1 MTRAHKLNIAGK
13 AAIIAA
19 LMGGSSLSFAQD
31 AAPMATAPASPAPV
45 AAPAA
50 EPIFTPPAVVRTLPT
65 ENDVVNAAAAQE
77 AAAETTARRE
87 PSAVANAPAKPRTS
101 ALTRAATALASAQTD
116 AVAPDASSEMI
127 TEVKPPLTDAIG
139 PAGSTIEDA
148 VAVAPVSQASTTPE
162 NSISSEDLT
171 LVGGIAAALG
181 AVGLGAVFA
190 SRRRRK
196 VVIGNRV
203 ETVNAEREYVAP
215 QPIRDDPAFQRF
227 AAAPTPERVI
237 HRAPITTRPDV
248 PVTDP
253 LFSTPV
259 IAGPITDPLF
269 APRNDVEIPITDPLF
284 AKHDRYVG
292 RAAGAH
298 TTQREPEPV
307 N

>member
-13 AAIIAA
+13 SAIIAA

-77 AAAETTARRE
+77 AAAETTSRRE
-87 PSAVANAPAKPRTS
+87 PSAVANAPARLRTS
-101 ALTRAATALASAQTD
+101 APIPAATPLAAAQTD
-116 AVAPDASSEMI
+116 AVAPDASREII
-127 TEVKPPLTDAIG
+127 TQVTPPLTDAIE

-148 VAVAPVSQASTTPE
+148 VAVAPVSQVSTTPE
-162 NSISSEDLT
+162 NNVSSDDLT
-171 LVGGIAAALG
+171 LVGGLAAAM
-181 AVGLGAVFA
+181 AAIGLGAVFA

-196 VVIGNRV
+196 VVIVDRA
-203 ETVNAEREYVAP
+203 ETVNVDREYVAP
-215 QPIRDDPAFQRF
+215 QPIRDDAAFQRF
-227 AAAPTPERVI
+227 AAAPTPKRVI
-237 HRAPITTRPDV
+237 HRAPVTTWSDV

-253 LFSTPV
+253 LFSAPV

-284 AKHDRYVG
+284 AKHHRYVG
-292 RAAGAH
+292 RATGAH